1 MASTIKV
8 CMGSSC
14 FARGN
19 NKNLQVIQ
27 RFLDEHGLDAEVEL
41 TGLRCCDK
49 CAKGPNINIDGV
61 EYNNIDQGSLR
72 DILEKHF
79 SAADQK

>member
-1 MASTIKV
+1 MAAIKV

-19 NKNLQVIQ
+19 AKNLQVIQ
-27 RFLDEHGLDAEVEL
+27 KFLADRHLDAEVEL

-49 CAKGPNINIDGV
+49 CSRGPNVTIDGV
-61 EYNNIDQGSLR
+61 EYNNIDSGTLL

-79 SAADQK
+79 PTICE